1 MALTYAP
8 RVSHP
13 PASRSITR
21 RAPRSP
27 HTTRAHSQV
36 LELGAGAGAPGLVT
50 LALGAASLTL
60 TDADASLLP
69 LLRANVALNT
79 GSGSA
84 DSAAHAEA
92 DVASKAGD
100 PKGTSLTLTRT

>member
-1 MALTYAP
+1 MHARITSHRRGGEADGQHRDEP
-8 RVSHP
+8 R
-13 PASRSITR
+13 
-21 RAPRSP
+21 
-27 HTTRAHSQV
+27 
-36 LELGAGAGAPGLVT
+36 LVT

-79 GSGSA
+79 GSGLA

-100 PKGTSLTLTRT
+100 PKGTSLTRT